1 VSLNQREK
9 LEETEVLLFR
19 ARGSRDRM
27 GNRRRQCMSALQ
39 GVIHGKTIELEQEP
53 GLPEG
58 QRVTVEVRPLDEPPA
73 WLERFVVD
81 PSVQPGKF
89 VIKGTGLLVDNLVQG
104 VEEGRGDEDLR
115 QSYPELTAKDLE
127 AVRQY
132 AQVPEALRR
141 SFGGWAEDV
150 KELDEYLVWT
160 RQQRTVLR
168 RGIEE

>member
-1 VSLNQREK
+1 
-9 LEETEVLLFR
+9 
-19 ARGSRDRM
+19 
-27 GNRRRQCMSALQ
+27 MSALQ

-58 QRVTVEVRPLDEPPA
+58 QRVTVEVYPLDEPPA

-89 VIKGTGLLVDNLVQG
+89 VIKGTGLLVDNLVQR
-104 VEEGRGDEDLR
+104 VEESRGEEDLR
-115 QSYPELTAKDLE
+115 QSYPELTAADVE

-132 AQVPEALRR
+132 ARVPEALRR
-141 SFGGWAEDV
+141 SFGGWAEDE

-160 RQQRTVLR
+160 RQQRKVRR